1 MDEEEAVL
9 LLALDE
15 VGYLWQVT
23 KMYAVS
29 IEKSSQYKKIFIF
42 YFICRKKRRWIHNFN
57 QERSEYNLSNY
68 ILRNEYRSDKMCP
81 TAYKNMKYLWPL

>member
-1 MDEEEAVL
+1 MYSSMDEEEAVL

-15 VGYLWQVT
+15 VGYLRQVT

-42 YFICRKKRRWIHNFN
+42 YFICRKKDVGFT
-57 QERSEYNLSNY
+57 
-68 ILRNEYRSDKMCP
+68 ILIKKDLNIIYQTTYCEMSTEATKCVQLHIK
-81 TAYKNMKYLWPL
+81 T